1 MYRLLVCI
9 KYNGSLY
16 HGWQKQ
22 YKNDNSI
29 QSIIENSLFL
39 LFKYNIK
46 IFCSSRT
53 DIGVH
58 SLGQTFHFDIK
69 KYIKTD
75 FILNFLNNILPIY
88 IYIKW
93 IKYVSIKFNARYNA
107 IAKKYIY
114 VIYNSNKKLIFLNK
128 LVTCID
134 TYIDVNIMFKASRYL
149 IGKHNFNSFKSPK
162 CESNNF
168 YKTILY
174 FNIYKLNN
182 FIFFEIIANSFLYHM
197 VRNIV
202 SSLLLVGTYK
212 YSIFWIKDFLFYRNK
227 KFFDIYLIKP
237 YGLYLMKVYY

>member
-1 MYRLLVCI
+1 MYRLLACV

-22 YKNDNSI
+22 YKNDNSL
-29 QSIIENSLFL
+29 QNIIENSLFL

-53 DIGVH
+53 DVGVH
-58 SLGQTFHFDIK
+58 SIGQIFHFDIK
-69 KYIKTD
+69 KYININS
-75 FILNFLNNILPIY
+75 ILNYLNNILPIY
-88 IYIKW
+88 IYIRW
-93 IKYVSIKFNARYNA
+93 IKYVSIKFNARYDT

-114 VIYNSNKKLIFLNK
+114 IIYNGNKKLVFLNK
-128 LVTCID
+128 LVTFINDSINID
-134 TYIDVNIMFKASRYL
+134 FMFKASRYL

-168 YKTILY
+168 YKTIFYL
-174 FNIYKLNN
+174 NIYKLKN
-182 FIFFEIIANSFLYHM
+182 FIFFEIIADSFLYHM

-212 YSIFWIKDFLFYRNK
+212 YSIFWIKDFLYYRNK
-227 KFFDIYLIKP
+227 SFFNINLIKP
-237 YGLYLMKVYY
+237 YGLYLMNVYY